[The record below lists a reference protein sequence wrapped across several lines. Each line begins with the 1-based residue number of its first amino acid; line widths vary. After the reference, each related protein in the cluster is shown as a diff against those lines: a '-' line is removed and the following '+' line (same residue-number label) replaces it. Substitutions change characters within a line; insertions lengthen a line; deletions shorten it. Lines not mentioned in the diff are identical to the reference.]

1 METAV
6 REVVLDTETTGLNP
20 EEGHRIIEIA
30 CIELMNHLPS
40 GRTFHSFFN
49 PKRAVEFS
57 ATEIHGLKTEDLVDK
72 PVFEQRAPELLA
84 FIAGDPL
91 IIHNAQFDINFLNSE
106 LARVQLPP
114 LDLGRTIDTLTLARR
129 KFPGAP
135 ASLDALCRR
144 FSIDNSARKK
154 HNALLDVDLLA
165 QVYVELIGGRQ
176 PDLHLTSGT
185 NEEAQAPDPAKQVER
200 NWPKHAANA
209 EEREAHAKLVEK
221 LTDPLWASWTD

>member
-1 METAV
+1 M

-30 CIELMNHLPS
+30 CMELTNHLPS

-49 PKRAVEFS
+49 PQRAVEFS
-57 ATEIHGLKTEDLVDK
+57 ATEIHGLKTEDLVDM
-72 PVFEQRAPELLA
+72 PLFERRAPEFLA
-84 FIAGDPL
+84 FIGGDPL
-91 IIHNAQFDINFLNSE
+91 IIHNAQFDIKFLNAE
-106 LARVQLPP
+106 LERVQLPL

-144 FSIDNSARKK
+144 FSIDNSARDK

-165 QVYVELIGGRQ
+165 QVYIELIGGRQ
-176 PDLHLTSGT
+176 PDLRLT
-185 NEEAQAPDPAKQVER
+185 NVIDEEPQVARPAKQTAR
-200 NWPKHAANA
+200 HWPKHAAST
-209 EEREAHAKLVEK
+209 EEREKHARLLDK
-221 LTDPLWASWTD
+221 LTDPLWFS

>member
-1 METAV
+1 M

-30 CIELMNHLPS
+30 CMELTNHLPS

-49 PKRAVEFS
+49 PQRAVEFS
-57 ATEIHGLKTEDLVDK
+57 ATEIHGLKTEDLVDM
-72 PVFEQRAPELLA
+72 PLFERRAPEFLT
-84 FIAGDPL
+84 FIGGDPL
-91 IIHNAQFDINFLNSE
+91 IIHNAQFDIKFLNAE
-106 LARVQLPP
+106 LERVPLPL

-144 FSIDNSARKK
+144 FSIDNSARDK

-165 QVYVELIGGRQ
+165 QVYIELIGGRQ
-176 PDLHLTSGT
+176 PDLRLT
-185 NEEAQAPDPAKQVER
+185 NVIDEEPRVALPAKQIER
-200 NWPKHAANA
+200 HWPKHAPST
-209 EEREAHAKLVEK
+209 EEREKHAKLLDK
-221 LTDPLWASWTD
+221 LTDPLWFS

>member
-1 METAV
+1 M

-30 CIELMNHLPS
+30 CVELMNHLPS

-91 IIHNAQFDINFLNSE
+91 IIHTAQFDIKFLNAE
-106 LARVQLPP
+106 LERVQLPL

-144 FSIDNSARKK
+144 FSIDNSARDK
-154 HNALLDVDLLA
+154 HNALLDVDLVA
-165 QVYVELIGGRQ
+165 QVYIELIGGRQ
-176 PDLHLTSGT
+176 PDLRLT
-185 NEEAQAPDPAKQVER
+185 NVIDEEPQVARPAKQTAR
-200 NWPKHAANA
+200 HWPKHAANA
-209 EEREAHAKLVEK
+209 AEREKHARLLEK
-221 LTDPLWASWTD
+221 LTDPLWFS

>member
-1 METAV
+1 MGSAV

-20 EEGHRIIEIA
+20 DEGHRIIEVA
-30 CIELMNHLPS
+30 CIELTNHLPS

-49 PKRAVEFS
+49 PERAVDIS
-57 ATEIHGLKTEDLVDK
+57 ATEIHGLKAEDLLDM
-72 PVFEQRAPELLA
+72 PLFEQRAPEFLA

-91 IIHNAQFDINFLNSE
+91 IIHNAQFDIKFLNAE
-106 LARVQLPP
+106 LNRAQLPA
-114 LDLGRTIDTLTLARR
+114 LDLGRTVDTLTLARK

-144 FSIDNSARKK
+144 FSIDNSARDK

-176 PDLHLTSGT
+176 PNLSLTNVT
-185 NEEAQAPDPAKQVER
+185 NEEPKAVLAATQVER
-200 NWPKHAANA
+200 HWPKHAPNDA
-209 EEREAHAKLVEK
+209 EREKHARLLEK
-221 LTDPLWASWTD
+221 LIDPLWFS